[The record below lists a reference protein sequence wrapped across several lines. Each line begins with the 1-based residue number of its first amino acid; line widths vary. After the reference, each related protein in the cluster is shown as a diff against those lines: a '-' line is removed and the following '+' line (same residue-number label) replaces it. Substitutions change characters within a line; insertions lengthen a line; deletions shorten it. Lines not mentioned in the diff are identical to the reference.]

1 MICIA
6 EDKVRLVYYNVGH
19 LINDKNYFEQTQNN
33 LLTKNFEQLFFGCIK
48 KNSSNTEIIIHTKKK
63 KTTMSIKYLMKERN
77 KMYLVSI
84 ENIKKTVFL
93 FFEK

>member
-63 KTTMSIKYLMKERN
+63 KQPWALNISWKKEIKC
-77 KMYLVSI
+77 I
-84 ENIKKTVFL
+84 
-93 FFEK
+93 

>member
-48 KNSSNTEIIIHTKKK
+48 KTHQILKSLSIPKKK
-63 KTTMSIKYLMKERN
+63 KQPWALNISWKKEIKC
-77 KMYLVSI
+77 I
-84 ENIKKTVFL
+84 
-93 FFEK
+93 